1 MAITLIRKLIFNK
14 LPLTVM
20 GGKIRPK
27 LFYKQDEDTFKPR
40 ILASINKTNEYF
52 YDKKKDKTYLVNI
65 KTQEPVVKNYKL
77 AGTIRILQINA
88 QRLHKSGDANH
99 FEGLKIK
106 KHLADY
112 FLNVLNQYKD
122 EVIIYNFPLYIEFIY
137 VVQDF
142 KKARDIDNFKGYYEK
157 VFLDCIQTKI
167 FDGIKGRVLDNPVG
181 FIENDSIE
189 YMNKISHELLIRPE
203 LENKMIIKIYKNRK

>member
-1 MAITLIRKLIFNK
+1 
-14 LPLTVM
+14 M
-20 GGKIRPK
+20 GGVIRPK
-27 LFYKQDEDTFKPR
+27 KFYIQDEYKFKPR
-40 ILASINKTNEYF
+40 ILASIGKTNEYF
-52 YDKKKDKTYLVNI
+52 YDKKSKKTYLVNI
-65 KTQEPVVKNYKL
+65 KTQEPVIQNYKL
-77 AGTIRILQINA
+77 ANTTRILQINA

-106 KHLADY
+106 KYLTDY

-122 EVIIYNFPLYIEFIY
+122 EIIVYDFPLYIKFIY
-137 VVQDF
+137 IVQEF

-167 FDGIKGRVLDNPVG
+167 FDGIKGRVFDNPVG